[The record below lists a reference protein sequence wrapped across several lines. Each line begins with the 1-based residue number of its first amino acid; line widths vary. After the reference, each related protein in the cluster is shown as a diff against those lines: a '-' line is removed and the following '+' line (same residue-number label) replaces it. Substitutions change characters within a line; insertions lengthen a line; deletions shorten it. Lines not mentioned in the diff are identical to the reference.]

1 MASDTT
7 SVTSRPRSFTDHAS
21 EDLSALHHSFI
32 SSRFKF
38 LRDGAASA
46 SIEWQLFQRP
56 SVDHILLKN
65 KEMRGR
71 QRILQKFMKH

>member
-1 MASDTT
+1 MASAKT

-21 EDLSALHHSFI
+21 EDLSALDRSFI

-46 SIEWQLFQRP
+46 LI
-56 SVDHILLKN
+56 K
-65 KEMRGR
+65 
-71 QRILQKFMKH
+71 